1 MADELVTIRDYS
13 NPWEAEWARDV
24 LASAG
29 ICCLLPDSSVNYL
42 YNFIGPVR
50 VQVASSVAD
59 EAERILSEQE
69 FSRRPILQERA
80 SMKDEPCAEE
90 EAPPGEAPEDAEAAV
105 DAIDP
110 SEACPMR
117 EPAGCPNCGGA
128 AIVSARAPAFA
139 GESAL
144 AGAVKRLFGGGWK
157 RCTACGHEWEE

>member
-1 MADELVTIRDYS
+1 MADELVTIRKYT

-29 ICCLLPDSSVNYL
+29 ICCLLPDSSLNYL
-42 YNFIGPVR
+42 YNFIGAVR
-50 VQVASSVAD
+50 VQVSSSVAD
-59 EAERILSEQE
+59 EAEKILSEQE
-69 FSRRPILQERA
+69 FSRRPLLQRKGGVTDMSSEAEA
-80 SMKDEPCAEE
+80 SPTESPE
-90 EAPPGEAPEDAEAAV
+90 EADASV

-110 SEACPMR
+110 GEACPMR
-117 EPAGCPNCGGA
+117 EPEGCPNCGGTA
-128 AIVSARAPAFA
+128 VVSTHAPAFA